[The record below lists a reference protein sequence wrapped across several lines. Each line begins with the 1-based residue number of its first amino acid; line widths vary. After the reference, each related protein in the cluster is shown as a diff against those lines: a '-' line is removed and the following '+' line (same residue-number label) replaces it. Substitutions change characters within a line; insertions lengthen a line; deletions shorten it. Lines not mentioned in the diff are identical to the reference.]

1 HRPVRFSRIEQ
12 RQNVRMLQIGRGL
25 DLGEEA
31 VRSNDRGQFGAEY
44 LQGNLPIVPHIVG
57 EIDGGHAA
65 LAQLPLDAV
74 AVGEGG
80 RESVVGSQWVRC
92 LNSSNAW

>member
-1 HRPVRFSRIEQ
+1 
-12 RQNVRMLQIGRGL
+12 MLEVGRGL
-25 DLGEEA
+25 DLGEE
-31 VRSNDRGQFGAEY
+31 SLGSDYGGQLWSENLEGH
-44 LQGNLPIVPHIVG
+44 LPIVPHIVG

-80 RESVVGSQWVRC
+80 RESLGWMVNGFAASTPRTSC
-92 LNSSNAW
+92 PPRPAGR